1 MGSSQECRVVELAP
15 ILHPAPACGSR
26 WENAV
31 VSDAFLG
38 HAVASGQV
46 VAWFLP
52 SSRPVPNH
60 WRTMRETPLLP
71 AASLLWG
78 WTSFGE
84 VAS

>member
-1 MGSSQECRVVELAP
+1 MSWSWLPSC
-15 ILHPAPACGSR
+15 ILPLPAGPGGKMLLFQML
-26 WENAV
+26 
-31 VSDAFLG
+31 FLG

-52 SSRPVPNH
+52 SSRPAPNH
-60 WRTMRETPLLP
+60 WRTTRETPLPP